1 METKKQ
7 IIDSL
12 FYEAFYFSQKTPVS
26 EFEKYNEYAKN
37 FAKSFNRLIQ
47 EIDDPDQRKEIIE
60 WCITNDELL
69 TIEIIATELSDHE
82 TNILKRNYG
91 VLKNLFLNGIEIPN
105 TIPQATD
112 ETQTLEE
119 LFINPDSYEK
129 CINVLKEVDPPILSI
144 DNVFIGKEKGALVLW
159 VDYLKRFNLIDIR
172 QNDKTYSKLISEA
185 FNFSISDA
193 TFRKVSVRAKQ
204 NYESDFNQLLSQV
217 YQSVKTGN

>member
-12 FYEAFYFSQKTPVS
+12 FYEAFYFSKKTPVS

-37 FAKSFNRLIQ
+37 FAKSFNRLIK
-47 EIDDPDQRKEIIE
+47 EIDDPDQRKEIID

-69 TIEIIATELSDHE
+69 TIEIIATELSDHDA
-82 TNILKRNYG
+82 NLLKRNYG
-91 VLKNLFLNGIEIPN
+91 VLKNLFLNGIEVPN
-105 TIPQATD
+105 TYPQAID
-112 ETQTLEE
+112 ETQTLKE
-119 LFINPDSYEK
+119 LFINLDSYEK

-159 VDYLKRFNLIDIR
+159 VDYLKRFNLIDTR
-172 QNDKTYSKLISEA
+172 QHDKTYSKLISEA

-193 TFRKVSVRAKQ
+193 TFRKVSVRAIQ